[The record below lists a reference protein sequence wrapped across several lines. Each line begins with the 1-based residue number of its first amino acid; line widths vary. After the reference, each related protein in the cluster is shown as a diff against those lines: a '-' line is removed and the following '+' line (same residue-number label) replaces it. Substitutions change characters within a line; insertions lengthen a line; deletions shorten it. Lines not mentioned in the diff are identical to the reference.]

1 MVFGFH
7 IRKWYSWLKPSSS
20 SYCQDCSMFA
30 LTQQVGYFLRFLY
43 SLKEVTGILC
53 HDFGPVRK
61 KRWVK
66 YFSRRIEKRQMHK
79 AAAQIMFSYRLNQR
93 LLPNHRYEVTL

>member
-1 MVFGFH
+1 
-7 IRKWYSWLKPSSS
+7 
-20 SYCQDCSMFA
+20 MFA
-30 LTQQVGYFLRFLY
+30 LTQQVGYFRRFLY
-43 SLKEVTGILC
+43 PLKQVTGILY

-61 KRWVK
+61 KKVGKVLFLRI
-66 YFSRRIEKRQMHK
+66 IEKRQMHK